1 LKVIEEGQPIRQQVI
16 SFEIPQ
22 RKLKGMVD
30 ADVSLK
36 DWNERFDKGRLPE
49 NLSFQ
54 LIFVNF
60 PQARMT

>member
-1 LKVIEEGQPIRQQVI
+1 VI